1 MEAPISE
8 RSHQPITE
16 QRQVQ
21 ALYAQGLGA
30 PGCAGQNS
38 YVGRLQALFANA
50 CKGALASLERQGW
63 KLDVDGGHTDL
74 CAGEQ
79 GSIGNLPGGLAR
91 CCGTIAM
98 VAIQFQLSCDPYCR
112 ERRQNILKWRIIMK
126 YLTAVIAAS
135 IIALTTGLAQA
146 RDLGPDE
153 ALKLRDAGTI
163 LSFEK
168 LNAAALA
175 KHPGG
180 TVHETELEQEYGKY
194 IYQVDLRD
202 AQGVEWDVELDAVT
216 GQVLKDHQDT

>member
-1 MEAPISE
+1 MKTLTI
-8 RSHQPITE
+8 IT
-16 QRQVQ
+16 
-21 ALYAQGLGA
+21 
-30 PGCAGQNS
+30 
-38 YVGRLQALFANA
+38 
-50 CKGALASLERQGW
+50 
-63 KLDVDGGHTDL
+63 
-74 CAGEQ
+74 
-79 GSIGNLPGGLAR
+79 
-91 CCGTIAM
+91 
-98 VAIQFQLSCDPYCR
+98 
-112 ERRQNILKWRIIMK
+112 
-126 YLTAVIAAS
+126 AS
-135 IIALTTGLAQA
+135 IFALTSGLAQA

-163 LSFEK
+163 QSFEK

>member
-1 MEAPISE
+1 
-8 RSHQPITE
+8 
-16 QRQVQ
+16 
-21 ALYAQGLGA
+21 
-30 PGCAGQNS
+30 
-38 YVGRLQALFANA
+38 
-50 CKGALASLERQGW
+50 
-63 KLDVDGGHTDL
+63 
-74 CAGEQ
+74 
-79 GSIGNLPGGLAR
+79 
-91 CCGTIAM
+91 
-98 VAIQFQLSCDPYCR
+98 
-112 ERRQNILKWRIIMK
+112 MK
-126 YLTAVIAAS
+126 NLTAIVAAS

-163 LSFEK
+163 QSFEK

>member
-1 MEAPISE
+1 
-8 RSHQPITE
+8 
-16 QRQVQ
+16 
-21 ALYAQGLGA
+21 
-30 PGCAGQNS
+30 
-38 YVGRLQALFANA
+38 
-50 CKGALASLERQGW
+50 
-63 KLDVDGGHTDL
+63 
-74 CAGEQ
+74 
-79 GSIGNLPGGLAR
+79 
-91 CCGTIAM
+91 
-98 VAIQFQLSCDPYCR
+98 
-112 ERRQNILKWRIIMK
+112 MK
-126 YLTAVIAAS
+126 NLTAVIAAS
-135 IIALTTGLAQA
+135 IIALTAGLAQA

-163 LSFEK
+163 QSFEK